1 MRTKYDF
8 LDIFMVQKV
17 RIEIIGLRLPIVKE
31 GDDIVRMIVDTANEQ
46 AGGVRDRD
54 IIVITSKIV
63 SKAMG
68 YVVKLSDVKPSKYAV
83 RLGKKLGMDPRFIQA
98 VIDNS
103 DEILFVIPFL
113 HFVRSGIIDIEK
125 ISQDKRRAIEAARRI
140 PYVFVVRRGKQ
151 IYTDAGLDYSN
162 NPNGFLSTLH
172 RDVDAIARRI
182 RKRIKEL
189 TGKNVAI
196 VISDTEAWFPYGS
209 LDFARGSSGIQVISR
224 EFGNPDMYGRPKFGG
239 ADIIVHEIASAAA
252 LVMGQT
258 SRGIPVAIIR
268 GLDYNEA
275 EEGVSDVHLSPQYLK
290 EAIRRILVT
299 SIRILGLGWLLRKML
314 KR

>member
-1 MRTKYDF
+1 M
-8 LDIFMVQKV
+8 
-17 RIEIIGLRLPIVKE
+17 RIEIIGLRLPLVKK
-31 GDDIVRMIVDTANEQ
+31 GDDIARMIVDAANEQ
-46 AGGVRDRD
+46 AGGVKDKD
-54 IIVITSKIV
+54 IIVITSKII

-68 YVVKLSDVKPSKYAV
+68 YMVKLGDVKPSKYAV
-83 RLGKKLGMDPRFIQA
+83 RLGRKLGMNPRFIQA

-113 HFVRSGIIDIEK
+113 HFVRSGIIDVEK
-125 ISQDKRRAIEAARRI
+125 ISQDKRRAVEAARRI

-162 NPNGFLSTLH
+162 NPNGFLSALP
-172 RDVDAIARRI
+172 RDIDSIARRI
-182 RKRIKEL
+182 RKRIREL
-189 TGKNVAI
+189 TGKKVAV

-209 LDFARGSSGIQVISR
+209 LDFARGSSGIQIISR

-239 ADIIVHEIASAAA
+239 ADIIVHEIASAAV

-258 SRGIPVAIIR
+258 SKGVPVAIIR
-268 GLDYNEA
+268 GLDYKEA
-275 EEGVSDVHLSPQYLK
+275 EEGVSDMHLSPRCLRK
-290 EAIRRILVT
+290 AVRRILVA
-299 SIRILGLGWLLRKML
+299 SIKILGLRWLLGIMF